1 MKNILFYYTIFRNA
15 DTNVGIEHDTF
26 DYYDYE
32 DDYSAFMDA
41 FGDALTCPY
50 TPLDNATESPPWT
63 DTCDDVYDIAEYEE
77 YLTNSKSNHDDTKTS
92 NSNQKSKETFK
103 LKNVL
108 GAGINRGLSVIVDTL
123 ECGWH
128 STSLFDGVKVYY
140 INIWYKNYLLL
151 LLNWHSR

>member
-1 MKNILFYYTIFRNA
+1 MTIFRNA

-32 DDYSAFMDA
+32 EDYSAFMDA
-41 FGDALTCPY
+41 FGDALTCPW

-77 YLTNSKSNHDDTKTS
+77 YLTNSKSNHDDTKT
-92 NSNQKSKETFK
+92 NNNQQPKETFK

-128 STSLFDGVKVYY
+128 STSLFDGVKVLKLP
-140 INIWYKNYLLL
+140 IIIIIIT
-151 LLNWHSR
+151 